1 MGGSRILI
9 ASDIRLYSEGIRSF
23 LRDRDAFDV
32 VGVAA
37 DAAAVIRSAESDNPD
52 VILLDQAMAGSL
64 ELLHQIRKRQPA
76 CRVVALGLHDEEAAL
91 LTWAEAGVAGLVSR
105 DASVEDLVC
114 TIESAVRGDLHC
126 SARIAGALLRSVA
139 SHSAHQPERRSLL
152 PLTSR
157 EIAIVELIA
166 DGLSNK
172 EIAQRLGIAVATVK
186 NHIHNLLEK
195 LRVRRRADAA
205 ACLRACD
212 APRDFARDSWA
223 GREPPRARI

>member
-9 ASDIRLYSEGIRSF
+9 ASDVRLYSEGIKQV
-23 LRDRDAFDV
+23 LRDHEAFNV
-32 VGVAA
+32 VGVASN
-37 DAAAVIRSAESDNPD
+37 AAAVVRSAESDRPD
-52 VILLDQAMAGSL
+52 VILLDQALDGSL
-64 ELLHQIRKRQPA
+64 EALQKIRERQPA
-76 CRVVALGLHDEEAAL
+76 CRVIALGMPDEEAAL

-105 DASVEDLVC
+105 DASVEDLIC

-139 SHSAHQPERRSLL
+139 SHSAVVPARRSLL

-157 EIAIVELIA
+157 EIAIVELIS

-186 NHIHNLLEK
+186 NHIHNVLEK

-212 APRDFARDSWA
+212 TPPGIGRNSWQV
-223 GREPPRARI
+223 REPPRARI

>member
-9 ASDIRLYSEGIRSF
+9 ASDVRLYSEGIRQC
-23 LRDRDAFDV
+23 LRDHEAFDV
-32 VGVAA
+32 FGVAS
-37 DAAAVIRSAESDNPD
+37 DAAAVIRFAESNRPD
-52 VILLDQAMAGSL
+52 VILLDQALAGSL
-64 ELLHQIRKRQPA
+64 ETLQEIRKRQPA
-76 CRVVALGLHDEEAAL
+76 CRVIALGLPDEEVAL

-105 DASVEDLVC
+105 DASVQDLIC

-139 SHSAHQPERRSLL
+139 SRSSLQPDRRSLL

-172 EIAQRLGIAVATVK
+172 EIAKRLGIAVATVK

-212 APRDFARDSWA
+212 TPSAIARDSWA
-223 GREPPRARI
+223 VREPPRARI